1 MHDMTSPHVRCGGEV
16 GHGAGP
22 GGGGVLILAEV
33 EEGGKQYPEG
43 PGGEA
48 CNDEGVLIEGVYR
61 AYIGRIGGV

>member
-1 MHDMTSPHVRCGGEV
+1 MTCPSPHVRCGGEV

-48 CNDEGVLIEGVYR
+48 CNDEGVLIGCICVL
-61 AYIGRIGGV
+61 IGCI